1 MATPETRKTFIR
13 SALLFLRLHEFDG
26 IDIDWQ
32 YPGNNGSP
40 PDDKQRFTTLVKV
53 RRLEYQYDA
62 LSFPLIKQMTL
73 GTWLTMFLL
82 CENSQELRD
91 AIEKEAVDTK
101 KTPLLLSCKVS
112 SIKSTVD
119 KAYEVAEISGYVW

>member
-1 MATPETRKTFIR
+1 MSTPETRNTFIR
-13 SALLFLRLHEFDG
+13 SALSFLRLHEFDG

-32 YPGNNGSP
+32 YPGHNGSP
-40 PDDKQRFTTLVKV
+40 PDDKQRFTTLLKV
-53 RRLEYQYDA
+53 RRLECQYDA

-73 GTWLTMFLL
+73 GLTMFLL

-91 AIEKEAVDTK
+91 AIEKEAIDMK

-112 SIKSTVD
+112 SIKSTID
-119 KAYEVAEISGYVW
+119 KAYEIAEISGYVW